1 MFAIVEIAGQ
11 QFKVE
16 KDTSLFVHRL
26 DEKEGN
32 KITLDK
38 VLLIGDEGKVKI
50 GAPLVKDAQV
60 SAVVKSHLKGDK
72 VKVFKKKRRKG
83 YQVLNGHR
91 QFFTE
96 IVVTG
101 IKEKA
106 APAKSKSAQVQT
118 ATPKAE
124 SDKKK
129 TTAKSGAT
137 KTTAT
142 KTAGTA
148 KKATTSSTTKS
159 TKTKAKAT
167 ETKSGTAKKSTT
179 TGKSTTSKSAA
190 ASKTTA
196 KETKGSSS
204 KSKKDSKPST
214 EKK

>member
-50 GAPLVKDAQV
+50 GAPLVKDAHV
-60 SAVVKSHLKGDK
+60 SAVVISHLKGDK

-101 IKEKA
+101 IEEKA
-106 APAKSKSAQVQT
+106 APAKSKSAKAPT

-129 TTAKSGAT
+129 TTAKSGAA

-148 KKATTSSTTKS
+148 KKATTSSSAKS
-159 TKTKAKAT
+159 AKPKAKAS
-167 ETKSGTAKKSTT
+167 ETKSGSAKKSTAA
-179 TGKSTTSKSAA
+179 GKSTSSKSSAA
-190 ASKTTA
+190 PKASA

-204 KSKKDSKPST
+204 ASKKDSKPST